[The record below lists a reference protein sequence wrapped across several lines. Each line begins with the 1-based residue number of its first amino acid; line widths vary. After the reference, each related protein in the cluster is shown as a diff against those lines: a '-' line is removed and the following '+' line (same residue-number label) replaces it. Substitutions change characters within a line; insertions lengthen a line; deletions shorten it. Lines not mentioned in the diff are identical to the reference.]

1 MSTVGML
8 IDTYLIRGA
17 MAGFFFGT
25 SAVFIRLM
33 PGLSPESISF
43 YRLLIAFLI
52 VTLTNLLFAGRV
64 GFSWRRTNLSPPLLL
79 GALLGVHILLFT
91 WSVRLTQILN
101 ATILVNTTPIWTIIM
116 GYLLGKDLP
125 GPLPVAGTFIAIGGV
140 AVIAAAQATYS
151 PGSLLGDVLAVL
163 AAIVWAAYLLAGG
176 SALRGKGALT
186 FLPGIY
192 GGATLSALF
201 ISLLAGVRLEPPVSD
216 ELAPLIGIALFPTA
230 LGHSLHFSSLEGLT
244 PHKAATLALLE
255 PVVAT
260 FLGVVLL
267 GETPRPEFVLGAGLA
282 ALGIYLVVVGRDLR
296 GGRARAQASS
306 LSSSRKA

>member
-1 MSTVGML
+1 MWGCCVDGRDAYRHLPHTWGPGRL
-8 IDTYLIRGA
+8 LL
-17 MAGFFFGT
+17 GT

-52 VTLTNLLFAGRV
+52 VTLANLLFAGRV
-64 GFSWRRTNLSPPLLL
+64 GVGWRGTSLSESLLL

-91 WSVRLTQILN
+91 WSVRLTSILN
-101 ATILVNTTPIWTIIM
+101 ATILVNTTPVWAMIM
-116 GYLLGKDLP
+116 GYLLGKGLQ

-163 AAIVWAAYLLAGG
+163 AAVVWAAYLLAGV
-176 SALRGKGALT
+176 SVFRGKGALT

-192 GGATLSALF
+192 GGATLAVLV
-201 ISLLAGVRLEPPVSD
+201 ISLLAGVGLEPPVSD

-230 LGHSLHFSSLEGLT
+230 LGHSLHFSSLEGI
-244 PHKAATLALLE
+244 P
-255 PVVAT
+255 PMR
-260 FLGVVLL
+260 
-267 GETPRPEFVLGAGLA
+267 PRL
-282 ALGIYLVVVGRDLR
+282 
-296 GGRARAQASS
+296 
-306 LSSSRKA
+306 

>member
-1 MSTVGML
+1 VSTVGML
-8 IDTYLIRGA
+8 IDTYLTRGA
-17 MAGFFFGT
+17 LAGFFFGT

-52 VTLTNLLFAGRV
+52 VTLANLLFAGRV
-64 GFSWRRTNLSPPLLL
+64 GVGWRGTSLSESLLL

-91 WSVRLTQILN
+91 WSVRLTSILN
-101 ATILVNTTPIWTIIM
+101 ATILVNTTPVWAMIM
-116 GYLLGKDLP
+116 GYLLGKGLQ
-125 GPLPVAGTFIAIGGV
+125 GPLPVAGAFIAIGGV

-163 AAIVWAAYLLAGG
+163 AAVVWAAYLLAGV
-176 SALRGKGALT
+176 SVFRGKGALT

-192 GGATLSALF
+192 GGATLAVLV
-201 ISLLAGVRLEPPVSD
+201 ISLLTGVGLEPPVSD

-230 LGHSLHFSSLEGLT
+230 LGHSLHFSSLEGIT
-244 PHKAATLALLE
+244 PHEAATLALLE

-267 GETPRPEFVLGAGLA
+267 GEAPRPEFVFGSGLA
-282 ALGIYLVVVGRDLR
+282 ALGIDLVVAGRDLR
-296 GGRARAQASS
+296 GGRAKAPASS

>member
-1 MSTVGML
+1 MSMVWML

-17 MAGFFFGT
+17 LAGFFFGT

-33 PGLSPESISF
+33 PGLSPASISF

-64 GFSWRRTNLSPPLLL
+64 GLSWRRTNLSPPLLL

-151 PGSLLGDVLAVL
+151 PGSLLGDVLAML
-163 AAIVWAAYLLAGG
+163 AAVVWAAYLLAGG

-186 FLPGIY
+186 FLPEIY
-192 GGATLSALF
+192 GGATLSALV
-201 ISLLAGVRLEPPVSD
+201 ISLLAGVGLEPPVSD

-244 PHKAATLALLE
+244 PHKASTLALLE

-260 FLGVVLL
+260 FFGVVLL
-267 GETPRPEFVLGAGLA
+267 GETPRLEFVLGAGLA
-282 ALGIYLVVVGRDLR
+282 TLGIYFVVVGRDLR